1 MCVFEEGAGGEKPI
15 LLFGEVRKGVEV
27 SGGGNKRETGVRDS
41 MMMMIDGTLGINSSR
56 RWGQC

>member
-1 MCVFEEGAGGEKPI
+1 MCVFEEGAGGEKLI

-41 MMMMIDGTLGINSSR
+41 MMMMMIDGTLGINSSR
-56 RWGQC
+56 R

>member
-1 MCVFEEGAGGEKPI
+1 MCVFEEGTGGEKPI

-56 RWGQC
+56 R